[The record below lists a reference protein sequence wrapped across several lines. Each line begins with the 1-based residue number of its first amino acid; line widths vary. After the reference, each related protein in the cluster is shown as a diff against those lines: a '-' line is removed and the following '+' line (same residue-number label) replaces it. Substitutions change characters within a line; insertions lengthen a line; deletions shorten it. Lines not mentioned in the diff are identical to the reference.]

1 MDQTDKLA
9 YFLEADQLAGV
20 FADWPDDM
28 NVVLCLEDSGDCEI
42 VVYHRDEGHIV
53 LSRVAGVFGRSVGEF
68 MVVPEVRGYPTR
80 RVMFSEEQKLLSL
93 VAESIDLPETA
104 LDYAINYRYAK
115 DQGLNPDTMKPKS
128 SVAAEAAPERP
139 TAQVI
144 TPTFRHREPK
154 LPQRVPPEIRAK
166 ARRPEGIVPRINLSM
181 GNVAVKN
188 VAAPSPAPRA
198 RPVPTPVAA
207 QAPVQVPTP
216 ATSPAP
222 APSYQPGYAP
232 AAEFLAQPAIAVEA
246 MLIPQGDV
254 LRLVLSR
261 DRLSVNTAPLRVE
274 AVMLREDFTS
284 FMLPRDVLE
293 NWTSGRAAVL
303 DIPLTQF
310 PEPMARQFL
319 ASAFEAQVVVN
330 AKGIFVTPG
339 DQLIDTQPA
348 NQPQRPVIRRVV
360 TPLRA
365 AMVALVAL
373 GAATGA
379 ILSTDQG
386 AQFTGTANGADPEV
400 TRFIGTPLDL
410 IGEMAREADQ

>member
-68 MVVPEVRGYPTR
+68 MVVPEMRGYPTR

-93 VAESIDLPETA
+93 VADSIDLPETA

-128 SVAAEAAPERP
+128 SVVAEAAPERP

-188 VAAPSPAPRA
+188 VAAPAPRA

-207 QAPVQVPTP
+207 QAPAPTAAP
-216 ATSPAP
+216 TP

-232 AAEFLAQPAIAVEA
+232 AAEFLAQPAVAVEA

-261 DRLSVNTAPLRVE
+261 DRLSVNTAPTRVDN
-274 AVMLREDFTS
+274 VLLREDFTS
-284 FMLPRDVLE
+284 FMLPRDVLT

-303 DIPLTQF
+303 DIPLSQF
-310 PEPMARQFL
+310 PDPMARQFL
-319 ASAFEAQVVVN
+319 ASAFEAHVVVN
-330 AKGIFVTPG
+330 AKGVFVTPG
-339 DQLIDTQPA
+339 NQLIDTMPA
-348 NQPQRPVIRRVV
+348 NEPRRPVIRRVV

-365 AMVALVAL
+365 AMLALVAV

-379 ILSTDQG
+379 LLSTQQG
-386 AQFTGTANGADPEV
+386 AEFTGTANGADPEV

-410 IGEMAREADQ
+410 IGEMAREDGQ